1 MQDLIEFTQQ
11 NVLLVGA
18 FLGLLTVLIVSELK
32 RMTRNYQEVSTSD
45 AVRLMNDEDALVLD
59 VRESKDI
66 KAGVLSGAKNIPLKD
81 LAKRITELTKY
92 KDQQVLVYCDIGMKS
107 GQACQQLNKSGFEN
121 VQMLR
126 GGASAWVSDNLPL
139 EKS

>member
-107 GQACQQLNKSGFEN
+107 GQACQQLNKSGFAN